1 MTKMGTITNT
11 RRIEEAVSYIK
22 NWLERL
28 EISGLSIDTRYDAR
42 LNIAMLRF
50 TYQGKNYQYT
60 CNTQK
65 NCRLNLWAIAYA
77 MESKVR
83 NHLRQVEPFE
93 TAISPYLM
101 IGASDEAISQ
111 GYQQEAPKVSD
122 NELTRAF
129 AILGI
134 SPLSSNKELSE
145 HYKKMA
151 KSFHPDLAGSELA
164 KKVFEEKFTEINNAW
179 QIIKKSREIT

>member
-1 MTKMGTITNT
+1 MVKMGTVTNA
-11 RRIEEAVSYIK
+11 RRIEEAISYIK
-22 NWLERL
+22 DWLQRI
-28 EISGLSIDTRYDAR
+28 EISGLSIDTRYDPR
-42 LNIAMLRF
+42 LNIALLRF
-50 TYQGKNYQYT
+50 NFKGKNYEYKS
-60 CNTQK
+60 NLQK
-65 NCRLNLWAIAYA
+65 NCRLNCWAIAYA

-83 NHLRQVEPFE
+83 NHLRQVELFA

-111 GYQQEAPKVSD
+111 GYQQETPKVSD
-122 NELTRAF
+122 SELTRAF

-151 KSFHPDLAGSELA
+151 KSFHPDLAGSQEA
-164 KKVFEEKFTEINNAW
+164 KKVFEEKFTEINTAW
-179 QIIKKSREIT
+179 QIIKKSREIA

>member
-1 MTKMGTITNT
+1 MGTVTNK
-11 RRIEEAVSYIK
+11 RRIEEAISYIRD
-22 NWLERL
+22 WLGRI
-28 EISGLSIDTRYDAR
+28 EISGLAIDVRYDAR

-50 TYQGKNYQYT
+50 TYEGKNYEYKS
-60 CNTQK
+60 NLQK
-65 NCRLNLWAIAYA
+65 NCRLNCWAIAYA

-83 NHLRQVEPFE
+83 NHLRQVELFA

-122 NELTRAF
+122 SELTRAF

-134 SPLSSNKELSE
+134 SHLASNEEIKIR
-145 HYKKMA
+145 YKQLCKMY
-151 KSFHPDLAGSELA
+151 HPDMSLSKEGKEEFA
-164 KKVFEEKFTEINNAW
+164 KKFNEFNEAYK
-179 QIIKKSREIT
+179 IISQNRGL